1 LVTTSSSILRQKLAL
16 NFCPGEK
23 EPACRALVL
32 LDALRHAGLLKSQIA
47 DPLWRD
53 LVKNSNEGTY
63 GEFVKNFSGSLAR
76 AMNQVE
82 AGHQFANSELARNL
96 SEDVDYLGIIR
107 RGEHVTV
114 LYRQRST
121 KKEGEWLGRLV
132 LGHENGAVRIFA
144 ASIF

>member
-1 LVTTSSSILRQKLAL
+1 MLASSTRRVPRVNIV
-16 NFCPGEK
+16 EK
-23 EPACRALVL
+23 TDAEIRA
-32 LDALRHAGLLKSQIA
+32 IA

-53 LVKNSNEGTY
+53 LVKYSNEGKY
-63 GEFVKNFSGSLAR
+63 GEFVRNFSNSMAL
-76 AMNQVE
+76 AMNQVV
-82 AGHQFANSELARNL
+82 AGHQFANSELARSL
-96 SEDVDYLGIIR
+96 SDDVDFLGIIR

-132 LGHENGAVRIFA
+132 LGYENGQVRIFG

>member
-1 LVTTSSSILRQKLAL
+1 MNIIERTDEEIQA
-16 NFCPGEK
+16 
-23 EPACRALVL
+23 
-32 LDALRHAGLLKSQIA
+32 IA

-53 LVKNSNEGTY
+53 LVKNSNEGKY
-63 GEFVKNFSGSLAR
+63 GEFVKNFASAFAR

-82 AGHQFANSELARNL
+82 AGHQFANSELVRNL
-96 SEDVDYLGIIR
+96 SEDVDYLGIVR

-132 LGHENGAVRIFA
+132 LGYENGKVRIFG

>member
-1 LVTTSSSILRQKLAL
+1 MKPVYYGHREPRVNII
-16 NFCPGEK
+16 EK
-23 EPACRALVL
+23 SDEEIRA
-32 LDALRHAGLLKSQIA
+32 AA

-53 LVKNSNEGTY
+53 LLRFSNEGKY
-63 GEFVKNFSGSLAR
+63 GDFVKNFAHSLAL
-76 AMNQVE
+76 AMNQVTVN
-82 AGHQFANSELARNL
+82 HQFANSELARSL
-96 SEDVDYLGIIR
+96 SEEFDHLGIIR

-132 LGHENGAVRIFA
+132 LGYEDGQVRIFG

>member
-1 LVTTSSSILRQKLAL
+1 MNIIDKTD
-16 NFCPGEK
+16 GEIM
-23 EPACRALVL
+23 AT
-32 LDALRHAGLLKSQIA
+32 A

-53 LVKNSNEGTY
+53 LVKSSNEGKY
-63 GEFVKNFSGSLAR
+63 GEFAKNFSSSLAL
-76 AMNQVE
+76 AMDQVV

-96 SEDVDYLGIIR
+96 SGEVDPLGIIR

-121 KKEGEWLGRLV
+121 KKPGEWLGRLV
-132 LGHENGAVRIFA
+132 LGYENGKIRIFG

>member
-1 LVTTSSSILRQKLAL
+1 MKPVSSARGEPRANIIDKTDGEILA
-16 NFCPGEK
+16 
-23 EPACRALVL
+23 
-32 LDALRHAGLLKSQIA
+32 IA

-53 LVKNSNEGTY
+53 LVKASNEGKY
-63 GEFVKNFSGSLAR
+63 GEFAKNFSNSLAL
-76 AMNQVE
+76 AIDQVV

-96 SEDVDYLGIIR
+96 SENFDSLGIIR

-121 KKEGEWLGRLV
+121 KKQGEWLGRLV
-132 LGHENGAVRIFA
+132 LGYENGQVRIFG

>member
-1 LVTTSSSILRQKLAL
+1 MSSVVSPVEPGSSGRRELRVNIIEKSDEEILA
-16 NFCPGEK
+16 
-23 EPACRALVL
+23 
-32 LDALRHAGLLKSQIA
+32 IA

-53 LVKNSNEGTY
+53 LVKYSNEGKY
-63 GEFVKNFSGSLAR
+63 GEFVRNFSNSLAL
-76 AMNQVE
+76 AMNQVV
-82 AGHQFANSELARNL
+82 AGHQFANSELARSL
-96 SEDVDYLGIIR
+96 SDEIDSLGIIR

-132 LGHENGAVRIFA
+132 LGYENGEVKIFS

>member
-1 LVTTSSSILRQKLAL
+1 MTYVVSPMQPASSGRSEPRL
-16 NFCPGEK
+16 NIIEK
-23 EPACRALVL
+23 SDDEIRA
-32 LDALRHAGLLKSQIA
+32 IA

-53 LVKNSNEGTY
+53 LVRNSNEGKY
-63 GEFVKNFSGSLAR
+63 GEFAKNFSKALAL
-76 AMNQVE
+76 AMNDVV

-96 SEDVDYLGIIR
+96 SGEVDSLGIIR

-121 KKEGEWLGRLV
+121 KKQGEWLGRLV
-132 LGHENGAVRIFA
+132 LGYEDGQVRIFG